1 VIRIVLD
8 NLNTHNETSFYETFS
23 EEEAERLLNKIEF
36 HYTPKHGSWLNV
48 AELEIGVMDTECTGR
63 RIRHKQ
69 ILIEELEAWM
79 EKRNKDRKKI
89 NWKFTR
95 KNADTK
101 LSKHYVT

>member
-1 VIRIVLD
+1 MIRIVLD